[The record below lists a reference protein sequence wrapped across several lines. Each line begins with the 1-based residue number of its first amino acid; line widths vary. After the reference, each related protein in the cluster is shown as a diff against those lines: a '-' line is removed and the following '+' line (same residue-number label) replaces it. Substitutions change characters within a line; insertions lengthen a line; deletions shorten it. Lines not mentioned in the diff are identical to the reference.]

1 MKQRHQH
8 FRFIPLSSV
17 PTLVGHDLTAISTS
31 FGNKKLHH
39 FETKSHT
46 WSLLVWQTLL
56 SAQGNV
62 QISRSNS
69 GTKQSTF
76 ASTLF
81 SANKIRCA
89 GRSRKLLDVCWLT
102 NSPPPLCES
111 RGLSQLDANIV
122 GSEIS
127 ACLDDFINQNASLQ
141 RRNKFNDIST
151 DSFLKYAI
159 YIYCK
164 SCPKKNLI
172 VNCLSFPMMQN
183 IFRDLQKGCMG
194 TGQGQIL
201 EATAKIAHTLLEKKS
216 AGFRSILDHWIIR
229 DH

>member
-1 MKQRHQH
+1 MPSSAASCIFVPCRRVFNHQEMLSFDHQKPFKNTVKQRHQH

-17 PTLVGHDLTAISTS
+17 PTLVGHDLTAISAS

-89 GRSRKLLDVCWLT
+89 RHAAGRSRKLLDVCWLT
-102 NSPPPLCES
+102 NSPPSLCES

-122 GSEIS
+122 GS
-127 ACLDDFINQNASLQ
+127 
-141 RRNKFNDIST
+141 
-151 DSFLKYAI
+151 
-159 YIYCK
+159 
-164 SCPKKNLI
+164 
-172 VNCLSFPMMQN
+172 
-183 IFRDLQKGCMG
+183 
-194 TGQGQIL
+194 
-201 EATAKIAHTLLEKKS
+201 
-216 AGFRSILDHWIIR
+216 
-229 DH
+229 